1 MRTAIPH
8 LSAAYAG
15 NGGVVQLPLA
25 VAGKPLTSPAPCISI
40 SQVIRNQVPADQL
53 MAWSAEY
60 FKGKI
65 NAAAPESKDA

>member
-1 MRTAIPH
+1 M
-8 LSAAYAG
+8 
-15 NGGVVQLPLA
+15 QLPLA